1 VEYEEEF
8 EDEPDELNQ
17 MLESILINRSE
28 RNKNISQKQLE
39 KLRENISID
48 MRYKK

>member
-1 VEYEEEF
+1 MEYEEEF
-8 EDEPDELNQ
+8 EDEPDEL
-17 MLESILINRSE
+17 MLESFLINRSE

>member
-1 VEYEEEF
+1 MEYEEEF

-17 MLESILINRSE
+17 MLESFLINRSE

>member
-8 EDEPDELNQ
+8 EDEPDEL
-17 MLESILINRSE
+17 MLESFLINRSE